1 MNDPSP
7 RLNRRF
13 PDPDG
18 ETAAAYEMR
27 LLIDRISRV
36 PARIGM
42 SNVEAVT
49 VGSDPNRMYA
59 KFVDVLV
66 TTIESP
72 PPDNGTLADVAP
84 TDTLTV
90 PVGRKGLTEP
100 SGIVISLGCRP

>member
-7 RLNRRF
+7 RLNRRL

-36 PARIGM
+36 PARIGI
-42 SNVEAVT
+42 SDAEAVN
-49 VGSDPNRMYA
+49 VGSDPNRIYA

-66 TTIESP
+66 TTTESP
-72 PPDNGTLADVAP
+72 PPDNGTLADAAP

-100 SGIVISLGCRP
+100 SGIAFSLGGRP